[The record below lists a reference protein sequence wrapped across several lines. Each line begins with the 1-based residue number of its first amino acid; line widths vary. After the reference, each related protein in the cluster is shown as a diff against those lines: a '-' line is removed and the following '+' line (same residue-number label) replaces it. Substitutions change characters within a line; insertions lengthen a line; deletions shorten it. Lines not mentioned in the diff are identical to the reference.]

1 MRDVMNDDLLIKFIS
16 GKTTHQETEIVA
28 AYLSEHPQEAQEWLQ
43 MEQAAR
49 MADKKPAVGIP
60 QAEAQ
65 ASVAKVLGSV
75 HTTPGTKNRVVRM
88 TWIFGGVA
96 AVAASVVLALML
108 IIPADAP
115 SAPSATASVSESV
128 IPSTSSSVIP
138 NEVEESLL
146 AEANAPAAPVIE
158 PVAPSTS
165 TSTPSSVIPSEVE
178 KPSLTV
184 SKIEKSTAS
193 ASTVQTSF
201 NITRP
206 AKTPY
211 RVLVKNPEKDFV
223 FEWEGQGI
231 ATVSILIKNSQDGV
245 IYENIVQ
252 DAASGCPVKSGLLM
266 DKGELTW
273 ILTACF
279 ADGSAETKTGIIQL
293 AGSN

>member
-138 NEVEESLL
+138 SEVEESLL

-165 TSTPSSVIPSEVE
+165 ATTPEN
-178 KPSLTV
+178 PSLTV

>member
-1 MRDVMNDDLLIKFIS
+1 MNDDLLIKFIS

-115 SAPSATASVSESV
+115 SASSATASVSESV

-165 TSTPSSVIPSEVE
+165 ASTPEN
-178 KPSLTV
+178 PSLTV

>member
-1 MRDVMNDDLLIKFIS
+1 MNDDLLIKFIS

-75 HTTPGTKNRVVRM
+75 HTTPGTKNR
-88 TWIFGGVA
+88 GVA

-115 SAPSATASVSESV
+115 SDPSATASVSESV

-165 TSTPSSVIPSEVE
+165 ESTPSSVVPTEVE
-178 KPSLTV
+178 TPSLTV

-252 DAASGCPVKSGLLM
+252 DAASGCPLKSGLLM

>member
-1 MRDVMNDDLLIKFIS
+1 MNDDLLIKFIS

-75 HTTPGTKNRVVRM
+75 HTTPRTKNRVVRM

-138 NEVEESLL
+138 SEVEESLL

-165 TSTPSSVIPSEVE
+165 ASTPEN
-178 KPSLTV
+178 PSLTV

>member
-49 MADKKPAVGIP
+49 MADKKPAVEIP

-75 HTTPGTKNRVVRM
+75 HTTPGTKSRVVRM

-115 SAPSATASVSESV
+115 SASSATASVSESV

-138 NEVEESLL
+138 SEVEESLL

-165 TSTPSSVIPSEVE
+165 ATTPEN
-178 KPSLTV
+178 PSLTV

-279 ADGSAETKTGIIQL
+279 ADGDAETKTGIIQL

>member
-1 MRDVMNDDLLIKFIS
+1 
-16 GKTTHQETEIVA
+16 
-28 AYLSEHPQEAQEWLQ
+28 

-138 NEVEESLL
+138 SEVEESLL

-165 TSTPSSVIPSEVE
+165 ASTPSSVTVSTPSSVIPSEVE

-279 ADGSAETKTGIIQL
+279 ADGGAETKTGIIQL

>member
-1 MRDVMNDDLLIKFIS
+1 MNDDLLIKFIS

-138 NEVEESLL
+138 SEVEESLL

-165 TSTPSSVIPSEVE
+165 ASTPEN
-178 KPSLTV
+178 PSLTV

-279 ADGSAETKTGIIQL
+279 EDGGAETKTGIIQL

>member
-49 MADKKPAVGIP
+49 MADKKPAVEIP

-115 SAPSATASVSESV
+115 SASSATASVSESV

-165 TSTPSSVIPSEVE
+165 ATTPEN
-178 KPSLTV
+178 PSLTV

>member
-1 MRDVMNDDLLIKFIS
+1 MRDVMNEDLLIKFIS

-138 NEVEESLL
+138 SEVEESLL

-165 TSTPSSVIPSEVE
+165 ASTPEN
-178 KPSLTV
+178 PSLTV

-266 DKGELTW
+266 NKGELTW

>member
-138 NEVEESLL
+138 SEVEESLL

-165 TSTPSSVIPSEVE
+165 ASTPEN
-178 KPSLTV
+178 PSLTV

-266 DKGELTW
+266 NKGELTW

>member
-43 MEQAAR
+43 IEQAAR

-115 SAPSATASVSESV
+115 SASSATASVSESV

-165 TSTPSSVIPSEVE
+165 ATTPEN
-178 KPSLTV
+178 PSLTV

>member
-1 MRDVMNDDLLIKFIS
+1 MNDDLLIKFIS

-138 NEVEESLL
+138 SEVEESLL

-165 TSTPSSVIPSEVE
+165 ASTPEN
-178 KPSLTV
+178 PSLTV

-266 DKGELTW
+266 NKGELTW

>member
-138 NEVEESLL
+138 SEVEESLL

-165 TSTPSSVIPSEVE
+165 TSTPEN
-178 KPSLTV
+178 PSLTV

>member
-49 MADKKPAVGIP
+49 MADKKPAVEIP

-128 IPSTSSSVIP
+128 IPSTYSSVIP

-146 AEANAPAAPVIE
+146 AEANAPAAHVIE

-165 TSTPSSVIPSEVE
+165 ATTPEN
-178 KPSLTV
+178 PSLTV

>member
-1 MRDVMNDDLLIKFIS
+1 MNDDLLIKFIS

-138 NEVEESLL
+138 SEVEESLL

-165 TSTPSSVIPSEVE
+165 ATTPEN
-178 KPSLTV
+178 PSLTV

-245 IYENIVQ
+245 IYEHIVQ

>member
-1 MRDVMNDDLLIKFIS
+1 MNDDLLIKFIS

-43 MEQAAR
+43 IEQAAR

-115 SAPSATASVSESV
+115 SASSATASVSESV

-165 TSTPSSVIPSEVE
+165 ATTPEN
-178 KPSLTV
+178 PSLTV

>member
-165 TSTPSSVIPSEVE
+165 ASTPEN
-178 KPSLTV
+178 PSLTV

-266 DKGELTW
+266 NKGELTW

>member
-65 ASVAKVLGSV
+65 ASVAKVLGTV

-115 SAPSATASVSESV
+115 SASSATASVSESV

-165 TSTPSSVIPSEVE
+165 ATTPEN
-178 KPSLTV
+178 PSLTV

>member
-1 MRDVMNDDLLIKFIS
+1 MNDDLLIKFIS

-75 HTTPGTKNRVVRM
+75 HATPGTKNRVVRM

-108 IIPADAP
+108 IIPAEAP

-165 TSTPSSVIPSEVE
+165 ASTPEN
-178 KPSLTV
+178 PSLTV

>member
-1 MRDVMNDDLLIKFIS
+1 MNDDLLIKFIS

-138 NEVEESLL
+138 SEVEESLL

-165 TSTPSSVIPSEVE
+165 ATTPEN
-178 KPSLTV
+178 PSLTV

-293 AGSN
+293 TGSN